1 MGQLDEQLKDM
12 EAAEAKADLGRF
24 RTVSGIWRALFLAF
38 TALGIVLSVNQIF
51 NLKFFVDF
59 VILDNS
65 YLYLLLGVFFSIVF
79 LIFPATAKSSRDR
92 IPWYDFVLFG
102 LVLAIT
108 IYYAATGLQSLEQ
121 GWEYDS
127 PTLPAVLAIVMW
139 AMIME
144 GARRT
149 GGWAIFCIFGLLSFY
164 PVFAEAS
171 FVPSIFSGKE
181 QDFLG
186 TARYHLL
193 SEESVLGIP
202 MRVFGVLIIGF
213 IIFGVTL
220 SSTGGGK
227 FFINLAFALLG
238 GVRGGPAKV
247 AIVASGLFGS
257 LSGSVITNV
266 LTTGAMTIP
275 AMKRTGYPARYAAG
289 IEACA
294 STGGVLMPP
303 VMGATAFVMAS
314 FLDIPYIWVAIAAIV
329 PSFLYFY
336 GLFVQID
343 AYAARFGVKG
353 LPKDELPSVK
363 QTLKDGWYYVFAF
376 FLLIYLLVYLGREA
390 QAPFYATTALLALSQ
405 FGKLRANDPWFY
417 LIGGS
422 IVVFLGMVL
431 ASVYF
436 PPEYVTLLPVAA
448 AIAVLAIAHLPS
460 HIRISFEAI
469 LNYIEA
475 NGRLLAELVGILA
488 AVGLIIGGVMVTGMA
503 GSFSGDLVRLAGGNI
518 YLMLL
523 LGALTS
529 FILGIGMTVTAAY
542 IFLAIVLAPA
552 LINLGL
558 DKIAVHLF
566 ILYWGMVSFITPPVA
581 LGAFAAATL
590 AGSSPMRTG
599 LEAMRLGS
607 IIYFLP
613 FFFVLNPALVLNGP
627 IDQIIIEIGSA
638 VLGVT
643 LIAAGLQGHLVL
655 MGSMNNDVLG
665 LLARLMLIASG
676 LLLAYPE
683 MTSNFVGL
691 GILVPSAAL
700 ARLAAKRS
708 PRPEL
713 AASESG

>member
-1 MGQLDEQLKDM
+1 MGQLGEQLSAM
-12 EAAEAKADLGRF
+12 EAAEAKSDLGRF
-24 RTVSGIWRALFLAF
+24 RTISGAWRTLFLAF
-38 TALGIVLSVNQIF
+38 TALGVVLSVNQIF
-51 NLKFFVDF
+51 NLKFFVEF

-79 LIFPATAKSSRDR
+79 LIFPATAKSPRDR
-92 IPWYDFVLFG
+92 IPWYDYVLFG
-102 LVLAIT
+102 IVIAIT
-108 IYYAATGLQSLEQ
+108 IYYALTGLQSLEQ

-127 PTLPAVLAIVMW
+127 PLLPAALAIVMW
-139 AMIME
+139 ALILE

-149 GGWAIFCIFGLLSFY
+149 GGWAIFIIFGVLSFY
-164 PVFAEAS
+164 PVVAESS
-171 FVPSIFSGKE
+171 FMPSMFSGHE
-181 QDFLG
+181 QDFLS

-220 SSTGGGK
+220 QSTGGGR
-227 FFINLAFALLG
+227 FFINFAFALLG

-314 FLDIPYIWVAIAAIV
+314 FLDIPYIWVAVAAIV

-343 AYAARFGVKG
+343 AYAARFGIKG
-353 LPKDELPSVK
+353 LPKEELPNVK
-363 QTLKDGWYYVFAF
+363 ETLKEGWYYVFAF

-405 FGKLRANDPWFY
+405 FGKLRWNDPWFY
-417 LIGGS
+417 IVGGS
-422 IVVFLGMVL
+422 ILVFLGLVL

-436 PPEYVTLLPVAA
+436 PPEYVTLIPVAA
-448 AIAVLAIAHLPS
+448 AAGVLGISHMPS
-460 HIRISFEAI
+460 HIRISFDTI
-469 LNYIEA
+469 LGYIES

-558 DKIAVHLF
+558 DKVAVHLF

-590 AGSSPMRTG
+590 AGSSPMKTG

-627 IDQIIIEIGSA
+627 IDQIIIELSTAIVGIG
-638 VLGVT
+638 

-655 MGSMNNDVLG
+655 MGSMHNDALA
-665 LLARLMLIASG
+665 LLARFMLIASG

-683 MTSNFVGL
+683 MTSNLIGL
-691 GILVPSAAL
+691 GLALPSAGL
-700 ARLAAKRS
+700 AKLASKRY
-708 PRPEL
+708 PEPVL
-713 AASESG
+713 ATNETG

>member
-1 MGQLDEQLKDM
+1 MGRLDEQLEVM
-12 EAAEAKADLGRF
+12 EAVEAKASLDRLRPLK
-24 RTVSGIWRALFLAF
+24 GIWRTLFLTF
-38 TALGIVLSVNQIF
+38 TAIGVLLSVNQIY
-51 NLKFFVDF
+51 NLKMFADV

-65 YLYLLLGVFFSIVF
+65 YLYLLLGIFFSIVF
-79 LIFPATAKSSRDR
+79 LIFPATAKSSREFV
-92 IPWYDFVLFG
+92 PWYDYVFFATA
-102 LVLAIT
+102 LAISC
-108 IYYAATGLQSLEQ
+108 YFSWTGLRSLEE

-127 PTLPAVLAIVMW
+127 PTEPVVLAFFMW
-139 AMIME
+139 ALIME
-144 GARRT
+144 GARRA
-149 GGWAIFCIFGLLSFY
+149 GGIAIFIIFGLLSFY
-164 PVFAEAS
+164 PIFAESALMPEIFTGTS
-171 FVPSIFSGKE
+171 QSIV
-181 QDFLG
+181 D
-186 TARYHLL
+186 TARYHLM

-202 MRVFGVLIIGF
+202 MRVFGTLIIGF

-220 SSTGGGK
+220 QSTGGGR

-266 LTTGAMTIP
+266 LTTGSMTIP

-343 AYAARFGVKG
+343 SYAARFGIRG
-353 LPKDELPSVK
+353 LPKEELPSVK

-376 FLLIYLLVYLGREA
+376 FLLIYLLVYLKREA
-390 QAPFYATTALLALSQ
+390 QAPFYATVALLALSQ
-405 FGKLRANDPWFY
+405 FGKLNARDPWFY
-417 LIGGS
+417 VI
-422 IVVFLGMVL
+422 I
-431 ASVYF
+431 
-436 PPEYVTLLPVAA
+436 A
-448 AIAVLAIAHLPS
+448 AIAGFLTLVLTSVYLPPELVSIVPVGGAIVVLLICHAPK
-460 HIRISFEAI
+460 HIRISGAAI
-469 LNYIEA
+469 LDFIES

-503 GSFSGDLVRLAGGNI
+503 GAFSGDLVRIAGGNVYI
-518 YLMLL
+518 LL
-523 LGALTS
+523 LMGAITS

-552 LINLGL
+552 LIELGL
-558 DKIAVHLF
+558 DPIAVHLF

-581 LGAFAAATL
+581 LGAFAAATV
-590 AGSSPMRTG
+590 AGSTPMRTG

-607 IIYFLP
+607 VIYFLP

-627 IDQIIIEIGSA
+627 VDQIIIEGGTA
-638 VLGVT
+638 LLGIS
-643 LIAAGLQGHLVL
+643 LIASGLQGHLVL
-655 MGSMNNDVLG
+655 IGSLHNDAMA
-665 LLARLMLIASG
+665 LLTRLLLIASG

-683 MTSNFVGL
+683 AVSNYIGL
-691 GILVPSAAL
+691 GLLVPTVIL
-700 ARLAAKRS
+700 GRFAAKVIA
-708 PRPEL
+708 RPT
-713 AASESG
+713 AAEAAE